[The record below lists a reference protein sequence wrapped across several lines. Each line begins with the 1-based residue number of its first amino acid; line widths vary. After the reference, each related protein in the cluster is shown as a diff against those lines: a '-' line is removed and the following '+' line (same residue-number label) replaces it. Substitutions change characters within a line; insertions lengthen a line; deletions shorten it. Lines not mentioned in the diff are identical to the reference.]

1 MPRTIH
7 DETVYTGVRLVMNGS
22 DIVAIGGALK
32 TLGCHKIEP
41 ARHQIAE
48 LRDAL
53 SKCND
58 ILDAYEQ
65 NLMAHGDEPSADEHQ
80 LDIEDGIVRFG
91 KYQKLKRDCE
101 VL

>member
-1 MPRTIH
+1 MTRTIH

-58 ILDAYEQ
+58 IIDAYEQ
-65 NLMAHGDEPSADEHQ
+65 NLMAHGDEPSADDDHAQ
-80 LDIEDGIVRFG
+80 AIAAGAADFMAF
-91 KYQKLKRDCE
+91 RDARGG
-101 VL
+101 L